1 MVFLFRDK
9 SIANIFFLVILSIG
23 IHVHFFSVPPVVFSS
38 VNDGVFSMLLKK
50 YIAPLPPTVLF
61 MLYHAIVLLQAIRL
75 NFVLNDLKMF
85 QQSSYITAMT
95 YVLLTAVLPQWCSIS
110 PALLANGLL
119 IWLFIRLCRL
129 YNRASPKTLLF
140 NTGLIV
146 GLSVIF
152 YHPTAILILVVLFA
166 LVEVRPFNTAEWV
179 VLLMGIV
186 LPYYFLF
193 SWFFLQDKVSHF
205 ASLLPIPGW
214 NLPLKEWNPLLIA
227 SLSFLLL
234 ILLLGLYCWQLFNK
248 RMVIQIRKNWSV
260 MLMLLMILLPI
271 PFIYS
276 YSGIESAQMA
286 LVPLAAFA
294 SNAFSYPRR
303 LTLPNILFWLCIGLI
318 AYNNWL
324 LMKN

>member
-23 IHVHFFSVPPVVFSS
+23 IHVHFFSVPPVVFST

-95 YVLLTAVLPQWCSIS
+95 YVLLTAVLPQWCSNS

-129 YNRASPKTLLF
+129 YNHASPKTLLF

-193 SWFFLQDKVSHF
+193 SWFFLQDKLSHF
-205 ASLLPIPGW
+205 TSILPLPGW
-214 NLPLKEWNPLLIA
+214 NLPLKEWNPLLIT

-234 ILLLGLYCWQLFNK
+234 VLLLGLYYWQLFNK

-260 MLMLLMILLPI
+260 MLMLLMILLLI

-303 LTLPNILFWLCIGLI
+303 LTLPNILFWLCIALI

-324 LMKN
+324 FMKN

>member
-23 IHVHFFSVPPVVFSS
+23 IHVHFFSVPPVVFST

-129 YNRASPKTLLF
+129 YNHASPKTLLF

-193 SWFFLQDKVSHF
+193 SWFFLQDKLSHF
-205 ASLLPIPGW
+205 TSILPLPGW
-214 NLPLKEWNPLLIA
+214 NLPLKEWNPLLIT

-234 ILLLGLYCWQLFNK
+234 VLLLGLYYWQLFNK

-260 MLMLLMILLPI
+260 MLMLLMILLLI

-303 LTLPNILFWLCIGLI
+303 LTLPNILFWLCIALI

-324 LMKN
+324 FMKN

>member
-1 MVFLFRDK
+1 
-9 SIANIFFLVILSIG
+9 
-23 IHVHFFSVPPVVFSS
+23 
-38 VNDGVFSMLLKK
+38 
-50 YIAPLPPTVLF
+50 
-61 MLYHAIVLLQAIRL
+61 
-75 NFVLNDLKMF
+75 
-85 QQSSYITAMT
+85 
-95 YVLLTAVLPQWCSIS
+95 
-110 PALLANGLL
+110 
-119 IWLFIRLCRL
+119 
-129 YNRASPKTLLF
+129 
-140 NTGLIV
+140 
-146 GLSVIF
+146 
-152 YHPTAILILVVLFA
+152 
-166 LVEVRPFNTAEWV
+166 
-179 VLLMGIV
+179 
-186 LPYYFLF
+186 
-193 SWFFLQDKVSHF
+193 
-205 ASLLPIPGW
+205 LLPIPGW

-260 MLMLLMILLPI
+260 MLKLLMILLPI

-276 YSGIESAQMA
+276 YSGIVSAQMA